1 MKCFSALCA
10 CVYEVLAWKLSA
22 EVLKNKYNTKIYG

>member
-1 MKCFSALCA
+1 MKCFSVCA

-22 EVLKNKYNTKIYG
+22 EELKNKYNTKIYG